1 MKLILMMV
9 REDKVEPVRNA
20 LNQLNIRDVAV
31 CQVEDFSPQRRP
43 QGVWR
48 GRVYTL
54 DCTVKMEIQC
64 VVHDDEADGAV
75 RASPLRSAGPAVPET
90 DTSSWCRLSTATTS
104 TMASG
109 MFREQPAV
117 CQRLPL
123 YPRLS
128 RALRRARRVSSHLAI
143 IGRF

>member
-9 REDKVEPVRNA
+9 REDKVEPVRKA
-20 LNQLNIRDVAV
+20 LSQLNIRDVAV

-64 VVHDDEADGAV
+64 VVHDDEADLAV
-75 RASPLRSAGPAVPET
+75 RAVLCAARTGCAGDGHVVVVPIEHRYNIHNGER
-90 DTSSWCRLSTATTS
+90 D
-104 TMASG
+104 
-109 MFREQPAV
+109 
-117 CQRLPL
+117 
-123 YPRLS
+123 
-128 RALRRARRVSSHLAI
+128 VS
-143 IGRF
+143 